1 MTAARFSFFVLLLL
15 LLSVAARGISS
26 AQAPPGQFADPD
38 RQALYDQLVREL
50 RCLVCQ
56 NQNLADSNAEL
67 AHDLRRKTHDMVAR
81 GQSYEQVVEYM
92 VARYGDFVLYRPPLK
107 PVTIALWGL
116 PFVGLLVIVIVALF
130 RLRRN
135 AAASSIVLSDKEQA
149 AAAQLLDDRRKL
161 P

>member
-1 MTAARFSFFVLLLL
+1 MW
-15 LLSVAARGISS
+15 
-26 AQAPPGQFADPD
+26 
-38 RQALYDQLVREL
+38 
-50 RCLVCQ
+50 
-56 NQNLADSNAEL
+56 NLADSNAEL

-116 PFVGLLVIVIVALF
+116 PFVGLLVIVTVALF

-135 AAASSIVLSDKEQA
+135 AAASSVVLSDQEQA